1 MHLCAFPLLYP
12 RVDYIQVPSSLV
24 FSQSLY
30 LRILLPRSQC
40 LKFAFVV
47 LDAHFRYLEARYPV
61 FDLQSPVSN
70 FHKSNMM
77 LYEGYRLPLPINF
90 FAWFATSL
98 DFRSMI

>member
-30 LRILLPRSQC
+30 LRILLPRNQC

-47 LDAHFRYLEARYPV
+47 LDAHFHYLEARYPV

-70 FHKSNMM
+70 FHIS
-77 LYEGYRLPLPINF
+77 LPINS